1 MRGHL
6 AAGAPLVRSL
16 RLPAV
21 MGALTVALVIVCLV
35 SVFVGSADV
44 GPQGVR
50 AVLAGSGSASDQ
62 AVVLGL
68 RVPRT
73 VLGVLCGVA
82 LGVAGALT
90 QAHTRNPL
98 ADPGLIGINAGA
110 SLGAVVAITYL
121 GFTSPSTYVWAALLG
136 GVLTGAAVLVLAD
149 RIRLF
154 EPVTTVVLIGA
165 VLTALFN
172 STTTGI
178 GLFNP
183 SSAESFQ
190 AWSVGSLVG
199 RDLSVAAGVAP
210 FFAIGLLAACINLPA
225 LPGLELGDEV
235 AASLGRRA
243 AVDRVIGFGA
253 VVLLA
258 GAATA
263 AAGTLG
269 FLGLLAPHV
278 ARVLVSAR
286 PIATVIVAGLAGPV
300 ILLTA
305 DVVGRVS
312 LATSEVE
319 VGIMLAIFG
328 APLFIALARRLKTGP
343 RS

>member
-1 MRGHL
+1 MGAQL
-6 AAGAPLVRSL
+6 AAGAPLVKSL

-21 MGALTVALVIVCLV
+21 MGALTVALVVVCSI
-35 SVFVGSADV
+35 SVLIGSADV

-50 AVLAGSGSASDQ
+50 AVLAGDGSAADQ
-62 AVVLGL
+62 AVVLGM

-121 GFTSPSTYVWAALLG
+121 GFTSPSTYVWAALVG
-136 GVLTGAAVLVLAD
+136 GVLAGSAVLLLVD

-172 STTTGI
+172 SITTGI

-183 SSAESFQ
+183 ASAESFQ

-210 FFAIGLLAACINLPA
+210 VFAIGLLAACLNLPA
-225 LPGLELGDEV
+225 LPGLELGDEM
-235 AASLGRRA
+235 AAALGRRA
-243 AVDRVIGFGA
+243 AVDRVIGLGA

-278 ARVLVSAR
+278 ARVLVRAR

-305 DVVGRVS
+305 DVVGRIS

-328 APLFIALARRLKTGP
+328 APLFIALARRLRTGP